1 MCFLHKLKMRKLLV
15 LYEYPSD
22 CHKNLDTGSFDL
34 DEQLLLNKG
43 SRLHLN
49 KMSKLHS
56 EVTDRQIKQ
65 FDWLMHCDRHCRFV
79 L

>member
-34 DEQLLLNKG
+34 AEQFLLIK
-43 SRLHLN
+43 
-49 KMSKLHS
+49 
-56 EVTDRQIKQ
+56 EVDFI
-65 FDWLMHCDRHCRFV
+65 
-79 L
+79 